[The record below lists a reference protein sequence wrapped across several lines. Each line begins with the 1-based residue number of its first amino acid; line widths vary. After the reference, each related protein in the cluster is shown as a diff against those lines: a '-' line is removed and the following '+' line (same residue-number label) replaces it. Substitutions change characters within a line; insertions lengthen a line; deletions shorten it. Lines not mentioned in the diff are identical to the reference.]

1 MLFAD
6 ISLHFEGWRF
16 VACCPGHAS
25 TAAFKTLI
33 FNCVWKVQYYS
44 NVLEVLL
51 GDVNSLVIGRNYFL
65 AFCVLMLLVGHK
77 VIRYVKIQF
86 PRENLGDIFENGQI
100 ALLPVNKSHSPSML
114 WHCWLG
120 GRKGIQ
126 PVKSWGG
133 DGGGGH
139 WLVRMECRPARWS
152 VSASVNLSLNY
163 KAQKFSSGTG
173 SPGWSRKK
181 GS

>member
-77 VIRYVKIQF
+77 VIRYVKIQL
-86 PRENLGDIFENGQI
+86 PREN
-100 ALLPVNKSHSPSML
+100 S
-114 WHCWLG
+114 
-120 GRKGIQ
+120 
-126 PVKSWGG
+126 
-133 DGGGGH
+133 GGH
-139 WLVRMECRPARWS
+139 IWGWTNCLITGKQKSQSFSALTLLVGRQEGHPICKKVGGWWRWALVGPDGVAPNRM
-152 VSASVNLSLNY
+152 VNVCL
-163 KAQKFSSGTG
+163 
-173 SPGWSRKK
+173 R
-181 GS
+181 